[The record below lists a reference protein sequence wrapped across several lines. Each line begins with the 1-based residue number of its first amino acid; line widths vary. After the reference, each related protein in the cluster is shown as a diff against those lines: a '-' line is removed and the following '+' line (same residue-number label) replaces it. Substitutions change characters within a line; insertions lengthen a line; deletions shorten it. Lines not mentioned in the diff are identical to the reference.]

1 MRAVDRTRAFR
12 EMCAS
17 SSMATI
23 TSAMGA
29 AVEPRA
35 SNRGAD
41 DDDLRAKSVT
51 CRTVLRY
58 AETAV
63 RALGTTRAYVEAHG
77 RGYKSASDEER
88 DAFEAETS
96 ASIRECQR
104 CVGAARDAVER
115 ARRGGA
121 LMRAPQCAA
130 HLYGIGLILS
140 DALNEVARTFDRVR
154 ETRFAETLARAERER
169 QRRSAAGRAT
179 TSSQDRVVT
188 RG

>member
-1 MRAVDRTRAFR
+1 MNPIKITSPRIARRATTNASLALGIESNEIHSNRSPRDERDATTRPSMEWIDRGTARVIVRTRSRAAMRAVDRTRAFR

-104 CVGAARDAVER
+104 AW
-115 ARRGGA
+115 
-121 LMRAPQCAA
+121 AP
-130 HLYGIGLILS
+130 
-140 DALNEVARTFDRVR
+140 R
-154 ETRFAETLARAERER
+154 ETRWNGRD
-169 QRRSAAGRAT
+169 AAGR
-179 TSSQDRVVT
+179 
-188 RG
+188 